1 MPSFQGQLQNWGQK
15 ISYESK
21 TVFNF
26 IFNNKKQ
33 LTFPLYYIIL
43 RKDKRFLTLFKEIK
57 LNNFIQKFL
66 ITVVLA
72 TSLFSPAFA
81 VVDYQIE
88 HQPQVIEKV
97 VQFEQK
103 GILKQKDNGY
113 LYVEVSRDFIAEA
126 LPLIDAQG
134 KIVPPRHYSSK
145 KGIGAHI
152 SVMYE
157 NEQIDN
163 EIWEI
168 HELGQEYTF
177 SVMELR
183 TVKLNKDGKM
193 KKLWLLAVAA
203 PELEKLRESYGLS
216 SKLKGHDFHITIGTQ
231 VPGKPQAQIEA
242 FIIDEVEEFAETAEA
257 A

>member
-1 MPSFQGQLQNWGQK
+1 MLKS
-15 ISYESK
+15 
-21 TVFNF
+21 
-26 IFNNKKQ
+26 
-33 LTFPLYYIIL
+33 
-43 RKDKRFLTLFKEIK
+43 
-57 LNNFIQKFL
+57 FIQKLF
-66 ITVVLA
+66 VLVIL
-72 TSLFSPAFA
+72 TISLVSPAFA
-81 VVDYQIE
+81 GVDYHVE
-88 HQPQVIEKV
+88 NQPQVIEKV

-113 LYVEVSRDFIAEA
+113 LYIEVSRDFIAEA

-134 KIVPPRHYSSK
+134 KIVPPRHYTSK

-157 NEQIDN
+157 NEQILN

-168 HELGQEYTF
+168 KELGQEFTF
-177 SVMELR
+177 TVMELR
-183 TVKLNKDGKM
+183 TVKLNKDNKV

-216 SKLKGHDFHITIGTQ
+216 CRLKDHDFHITIGTQ
-231 VPGKPQAQIEA
+231 VPGKPQVKVDK
-242 FIIDEVEEFAETAEA
+242 FVLEESQEFEEA

>member
-1 MPSFQGQLQNWGQK
+1 MLKS
-15 ISYESK
+15 
-21 TVFNF
+21 
-26 IFNNKKQ
+26 
-33 LTFPLYYIIL
+33 
-43 RKDKRFLTLFKEIK
+43 
-57 LNNFIQKFL
+57 FIQKLFVFVIL
-66 ITVVLA
+66 T
-72 TSLFSPAFA
+72 TSLVSPAFA
-81 VVDYQIE
+81 AVDYQVE
-88 HQPQVIEKV
+88 NQPQVLETV

-134 KIVPPRHYSSK
+134 KIVPPRHYTSK

-157 NEQIDN
+157 NEQILN

-168 HELGQEYTF
+168 KELGQEFTF
-177 SVMELR
+177 TVMELR
-183 TVKLNKDGKM
+183 TVKLNKDNKV

-203 PELEKLRESYGLS
+203 PELAKLRESYGLS
-216 SKLKGHDFHITIGTQ
+216 SRLKGHDFHITIGTQ
-231 VPGKPQAQIEA
+231 VPGKPQVKVDT
-242 FIIDEVEEFAETAEA
+242 IILEESEELEEA

>member
-1 MPSFQGQLQNWGQK
+1 MLKS
-15 ISYESK
+15 
-21 TVFNF
+21 
-26 IFNNKKQ
+26 
-33 LTFPLYYIIL
+33 
-43 RKDKRFLTLFKEIK
+43 
-57 LNNFIQKFL
+57 FIQKFF
-66 ITVVLA
+66 VLVIL
-72 TSLFSPAFA
+72 TTFLVSPTFA
-81 VVDYQIE
+81 AVDYQVE
-88 HQPQVIEKV
+88 NQPQVIEKV

-113 LYVEVSRDFIAEA
+113 LYVEVSRDFIAET

-134 KIVPPRHYSSK
+134 KIVPPRHYTSK

-157 NEQIDN
+157 DEQILN

-168 HELGQEYTF
+168 KELGQEFTF
-177 SVMELR
+177 TIMELR
-183 TVKLNKDGKM
+183 TVKLNKDNKV

-216 SKLKGHDFHITIGTQ
+216 SRLKGHDFHITIGTQ
-231 VPGKPQAQIEA
+231 VPGKPQVKVY
-242 FIIDEVEEFAETAEA
+242 EVVLEESEEFEEA